1 VRLYCR
7 TPFSSE
13 EFAIPDDLLF
23 LPLLHTDSGVAAD
36 RGYIEL
42 SNYEAAA
49 RIFPIV
55 FQPRFSPADQWLL
68 WTLDSSENDGSQR
81 LKRLRETLPTHVDY
95 YVLLGE
101 QSVPDVSRVMRD
113 LESDGKRMVSSA
125 GDPLFVRVYH

>member
-1 VRLYCR
+1 
-7 TPFSSE
+7 
-13 EFAIPDDLLF
+13 
-23 LPLLHTDSGVAAD
+23 
-36 RGYIEL
+36 
-42 SNYEAAA
+42 
-49 RIFPIV
+49 
-55 FQPRFSPADQWLL
+55 
-68 WTLDSSENDGSQR
+68 LDSSENDGSQR